1 MNEVARKI
9 ETPAA
14 PPVAD
19 VDVETQ
25 RAVERFLYLQAEC
38 LDDRRWDTWLDL
50 FTPDGHYWMP
60 ASEDQT
66 EGEGQANIFWED
78 LDYMSVRIRRNNHPH
93 AWSQSPPNRLS
104 HIVSNVV
111 IESVDPA
118 TGDVVVR
125 SKFQCTEYLR
135 YGQRHF
141 AGKYRHH
148 LKKTPDGYR
157 IELQRVDLLNA
168 EGPFE
173 YVLQW
178 WL

>member
-1 MNEVARKI
+1 MNEL
-9 ETPAA
+9 TPVQNAQAA

-25 RAVERFLYLQAEC
+25 LAVERFLYFQAEI
-38 LDDRRWDTWLDL
+38 LDDKRWHDWLDL
-50 FTPDGHYWMP
+50 FTPDGRYWMP

-66 EGEGQANIFWED
+66 SGEGVANIFWED
-78 LDYMSVRIRRNNHPH
+78 LDYMNVRIRRNNHPH
-93 AWSQSPPNRLS
+93 AWSQSPPNKLS
-104 HIVSNVV
+104 HVVSTVV
-111 IESVDPA
+111 IESVDGA

-125 SKFQCTEYLR
+125 SKFHCSEYYR
-135 YGQRHF
+135 YQQRHF

-148 LKKTPDGYR
+148 LKKTGDGYR
-157 IELQRVDLLNA
+157 IQLQRVDLLNA

-173 YVLQW
+173 YVMQW